1 MTIHRS
7 AASFRRKMERHDKRV
22 EQEADRIV
30 QGTVEVAATT
40 AIRATPVVTGRLA
53 GNWQVVEHGSDPRD
67 DPDGSPADALAAAQ
81 ISAAG
86 VKAGDFVD
94 VANATPYGKAVDEG
108 SESQPPRGMTALATD
123 AARAWLRRQRIDVG

>member
-7 AASFRRKMERHDKRV
+7 AASFRRAMERAAKKAT
-22 EQEADRIV
+22 EEADRIV
-30 QGTVEVAATT
+30 RGTVDVAATT
-40 AIRATPVVTGRLA
+40 AIRSTPVVTGRLA

-81 ISAAG
+81 ISAVA
-86 VKAGDFVD
+86 VKVGDFVD
-94 VANATPYGKAVDEG
+94 VANSTPYGKAVDQG